1 VDLAVFDFDGTI
13 TVDPTYPAFVR
24 FAVPRRRKLVGG
36 IILAPLIAA
45 YRLGLLSDRRIRR
58 AISRVA
64 FSGQDPQTLRRL
76 GENYAREALPAL
88 IRRQALTRIEWHKAR
103 GDCVVVVSAALDVY
117 VEPWCEAMGVEAICT
132 CFELR
137 NNRIT
142 GRYLH
147 GDCCGPE
154 KARRIRQRYRVAD
167 YGDIYC
173 YGDTDEDREMLEMA
187 TRKYFRWKEIT
198 EVPVPSRATRRGDY
212 RVSPR

>member
-24 FAVPRRRKLVGG
+24 FAVPRRRKLGGG

-45 YRLGLLSDRRIRR
+45 YRLGMLSDRRIRR

-64 FSGQDPQTLRRL
+64 FRGEDPQRLRRL
-76 GENYAREALPAL
+76 GANYAREALPPL
-88 IRRQALTRIEWHKAR
+88 IRPEAASRIEWHKAR
-103 GDCVVVVSAALDVY
+103 GDRVVVVSAALDVY

-132 CFELR
+132 HFEVS

-142 GRYLH
+142 GQYLH

-154 KARRIRQRYRVAD
+154 KARRIRERYRVAD
-167 YGDIYC
+167 YADIYC
-173 YGDTDEDREMLEMA
+173 YGDTDEDREMLEIA
-187 TRKYFRWKEIT
+187 TRKYFRWEEIT
-198 EVPVPSRATRRGDY
+198 AVPVTSRATRRGDY